1 VETSSARAA
10 DGARLEAQAQA
21 LHLCLA
27 HLAGRAVRA
36 RVELEDLA
44 QEVFL
49 RALADPSGLPA
60 SEPGENALRRW
71 LAHLARNVVVDVA
84 RAARAAKRDGQREQ
98 RLERSSWSRSGAV
111 EPARSGPGPA
121 TQAAGRDEL
130 SSLLAAFAR
139 LAPDH
144 RRVLGLRQF
153 EGLDARETGRRMGRG
168 ESAVHSLYRRALAA
182 WAAQCERP
190 PAENPAGARRIG
202 APSAPESP

>member
-1 VETSSARAA
+1 VETGSACGAA
-10 DGARLEAQAQA
+10 GARLEAQAPG
-21 LHLCLA
+21 LMLCLA

-49 RALADPSGLPA
+49 RALADPGGIPTP
-60 SEPGENALRRW
+60 EPGEGALRRW

-84 RAARAAKRDGQREQ
+84 RAARTAKRDGRREQ
-98 RLERSSWSRSGAV
+98 RLERSSWSRSGAF
-111 EPARSGPGPA
+111 EPALPGPGPA

-130 SSLLAAFAR
+130 GRLLSAFAR

-153 EGLDARETGRRMGRG
+153 EGLDARRTAQRMGRG

-182 WAAQCERP
+182 WAAECERA
-190 PAENPAGARRIG
+190 PARDP
-202 APSAPESP
+202 